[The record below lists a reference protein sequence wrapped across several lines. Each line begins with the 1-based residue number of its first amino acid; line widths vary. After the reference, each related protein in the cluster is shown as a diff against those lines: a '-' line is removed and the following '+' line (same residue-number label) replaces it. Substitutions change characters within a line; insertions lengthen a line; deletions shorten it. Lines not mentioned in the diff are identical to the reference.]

1 MTALD
6 IERIRAAF
14 PGRRIDYYAS
24 VDSTMRAAVGLEAG
38 SVVLAEEQT
47 AGQGRL
53 GRTWHS
59 EAGAGIYCS
68 MAVRPMPVLTLA
80 LGLAAQSAILEATG
94 LMCDIRWPNDLLL
107 GGKKVAGIL
116 VHGADGLGICG
127 IGINVGHA
135 EFPAELEEVA
145 TSLRLELER
154 NDAGTPV
161 RPTWG
166 RMPSCAAIANRR
178 AGRLAIGPQV
188 ASRPTCPTA
197 QLGTSWVWGQGMR
210 GTSPPAPGPLRSGR
224 RSPAAGSIP
233 CIRAGIRSVAVEPFG
248 GPHFILHLAL
258 RLWYISTLSQTG
270 GEDVPSQRHRLRPTV
285 CPCGGE

>member
-1 MTALD
+1 VTALD
-6 IERIRAAF
+6 IDRIRAAF

-68 MAVRPMPVLTLA
+68 MALRPMPVLTLA
-80 LGLAAQSAILEATG
+80 LGLAAQSAILEAAG

-116 VHGADGLGICG
+116 VQGTDGLGICG

-135 EFPAELEEVA
+135 EFPAELEGVA
-145 TSLRLELER
+145 TSLRLELDKKADQE
-154 NDAGTPV
+154 V
-161 RPTWG
+161 RSTEWG
-166 RMPSCAAIANRR
+166 GPGCPRRLRARLPSSTEIVVSLLKAVDRFAVLAKDEVL
-178 AGRLAIGPQV
+178 RLFTQSSSYA
-188 ASRPTCPTA
+188 C
-197 QLGTSWVWGQGMR
+197 
-210 GTSPPAPGPLRSGR
+210 GR
-224 RSPAAGSIP
+224 RVRVEQPNGAIEGTTAGLDPSGFLIVRKDDGTDTLVLAGGVRAAGS
-233 CIRAGIRSVAVEPFG
+233 
-248 GPHFILHLAL
+248 
-258 RLWYISTLSQTG
+258 
-270 GEDVPSQRHRLRPTV
+270 
-285 CPCGGE
+285 